1 MRRNFDL
8 DDSFTNFI
16 EFNLAEVEFYIKL
29 YIADFEGL
37 EAEVNERL
45 VDFDR
50 IDSREFVE

>member
-1 MRRNFDL
+1 MRRNFDF